1 VAGPLERLRRA
12 LTIIPLL
19 QGRQGMRV
27 GQISRYLG
35 VSPRE
40 VTEEIRELVM
50 MCGVPPYFPHDYIN
64 LYLDGDRVYIRFA
77 EHFRRPVRLTL
88 PEALSLVLAL
98 RAIEGGAAGGPAFS
112 PALDGLRRKIAEILA
127 PEEARSLREAESRIV
142 APRGPGAAAAARLQ
156 VLREAMGRTRKV
168 RIDYFSHHRG
178 VLSERVIQPWG
189 VVENGG
195 DWYCVAWDSV
205 RRDGVMFR
213 VDRIRRVEVLDE
225 GYEVPEAFDA
235 ARWRSREV
243 FRPRGDEPLV
253 RVRFSPELARFVR
266 EESDPR
272 ELEELADGG
281 VVRRLRSSSIQF
293 VVLLVLRHAPHAEV
307 LDPPEARRAVAEA
320 CRALLG
326 PERNG
331 AAPPP
336 RPAPAAPRPAKARER
351 RRPAKT
357 RTVRRRPAAKGKA
370 KRRRKPRP
378 ARRAARRRKRG

>member
-1 VAGPLERLRRA
+1 MAGPLERLRRA

-19 QGRQGMRV
+19 RGRQGMRV
-27 GQISRYLG
+27 GEIARYLG

-64 LYLDGDRVYIRFA
+64 FFIDGDRVFIRFA

-98 RAIEGGAAGGPAFS
+98 RALEGGAAGGEAFS
-112 PALDGLRRKIAEILA
+112 PALSGLQKKIEAILA
-127 PEEARSLREAESRIV
+127 PEEARSLREAGSRIV
-142 APRGPGAAAAARLQ
+142 APRGPGSAAAARLQ
-156 VLREAMGRTRKV
+156 TLRDAMARTRRV

-213 VDRIRRVEVLDE
+213 VDRIRTVEVLDE
-225 GYEVPEAFDA
+225 GYEVPQAFDA

-243 FRPRGDEPLV
+243 FRPRGDEPVV
-253 RVRFSPELARFVR
+253 RVRFSSEYARFVR

-272 ELEELADGG
+272 ELEELEDGG
-281 VVRRLRSSSIQF
+281 VVRRLRSSSIEF

-307 LDPPEARRAVAEA
+307 LDPPEARIAVAET
-320 CRALLG
+320 CRAILG
-326 PERNG
+326 GGRAGSNG
-331 AAPPP
+331 SP
-336 RPAPAAPRPAKARER
+336 RPGAKPKRTPAPKRKPPK
-351 RRPAKT
+351 
-357 RTVRRRPAAKGKA
+357 RTSRAKG
-370 KRRRKPRP
+370 RR
-378 ARRAARRRKRG
+378 